1 MASRSASLGKYGSAI
16 SGAARK
22 APSERRVFVMPRGPS
37 RRRRVKS
44 SQVVPARR
52 PARIPAAMNIR
63 FWYWKVSPSA
73 LVGLRKRMRRSSSA
87 RSKASAYHST
97 SWRGRPERWVTRSRG
112 VISRLASG
120 SISAKS
126 GR

>member
-1 MASRSASLGKYGSAI
+1 MASRPGSPGKYGSAI
-16 SGAARK
+16 SGAVTKPPRD
-22 APSERRVFVMPRGPS
+22 RRVSVMPSGSS

-44 SQVVPARR
+44 SQVLPSRR
-52 PARIPAAMNIR
+52 PASMPAAMNIR
-63 FWYWKVSPSA
+63 FWYWKVSRRA
-73 LVGLRKRMRRSSSA
+73 LVGLRWRRRASISA

-97 SWRGRPERWVTRSRG
+97 SWRGRPERWLTRSRG
-112 VISRLASG
+112 VISRLARG